1 MNFSREWSE
10 ALAEGLVLYSANTH
24 HHCAHDR
31 WQVFWYF
38 FISAKFVG
46 PYPGVKRDVW
56 RGVKGT
62 TVTDLAMHKNYP
74 NHPTETSIIEDFD
87 APKNEGDDYGSRLQG
102 YFVAP
107 YTGTYSFSLSGN
119 DEAELFFSGSSREK
133 DKDLFAVVKGT
144 GHNEFAQ

>member
-1 MNFSREWSE
+1 MPFSREVLPES
-10 ALAEGLVLYSANTH
+10 LMLYSFNILLLMH
-24 HHCAHDR
+24 FNLH
-31 WQVFWYF
+31 VFCF
-38 FISAKFVG
+38 RPISAKFIG

-62 TVTDLAMHKNYP
+62 TITDLATHKNYP
-74 NHPTETSIIEDFD
+74 DHPTETSIIADFD

-119 DEAELFFSGSSREK
+119 DEAELFFSGSAREK

-144 GHNEFAQ
+144 GHNEFNQ